1 MQDTPLFPEIEAY
14 HQEDFPVSDG
24 HTIHFKIFGH
34 PQGVPVLFLHGGPG
48 SGCNPQHARLF
59 HPKRYQLIQVDQRG
73 AGHSR
78 PQGCLLG
85 NNLSAL
91 VNDLI
96 QLRHHIGIK
105 EWLIYGGSWGATLAL
120 EYAKQEHEW
129 ISGLLLRAPFLARS
143 EDLSWFTDTSGVA
156 NKLPAAYAKLRHDLG
171 LMAKGS
177 VINRLYQILCNGQ
190 SDNELLYKTALAWDS
205 WEAAVMGVPVPI
217 YETEMQL
224 RVARIDRKR
233 IHVHYCKHGFFL
245 GDQGVLPGLNA
256 LRHLKVS
263 ILHAVGDQVCRYSGS
278 ETLSSALA
286 DCELKS
292 IDHTDHSLDSAKMQL
307 EMQRLLDALTSD

>member
-1 MQDTPLFPEIEAY
+1 MQDTPLFPETEAY
-14 HQEDFPVSDG
+14 HQEDLPVSDG

-34 PQGVPVLFLHGGPG
+34 PQGVPVLSLHGGPG

-59 HPKRYQLIQVDQRG
+59 NPKRYQLIQVDQRG

-78 PQGCLLG
+78 PQGYLQG

-96 QLRHHIGIK
+96 QLRHHIGIQ
-105 EWLIYGGSWGATLAL
+105 EWLVYGGSWGATLAL
-120 EYAKQEHEW
+120 EYAKQEHER
-129 ISGLLLRAPFLARS
+129 ISSLLLRAPFLARS
-143 EDLSWFTDTSGVA
+143 EDLSWFTETSGIA
-156 NKLPAAYAKLRHDLG
+156 DKLPIAYANLRHDLG
-171 LMAKGS
+171 LKAEGS
-177 VINRLYQILCNGQ
+177 VVNRLYQILCNDQ
-190 SDNELLYKTALAWDS
+190 SENELLYTTALAWDS
-205 WEAAVMGVPVPI
+205 WEAAVMGVATPN
-217 YETEMQL
+217 YETDKQQ
-224 RVARIDRKR
+224 RAARIDRKR

-263 ILHAVGDQVCRYSGS
+263 ILHAIDDQVCRYSGS
-278 ETLSSALA
+278 ETLANTLV

-292 IDHTDHSLDSAKMQL
+292 IDDTAHGLDSTKMQL
-307 EMQRLLDALTSD
+307 EMRRLLDSLTSD

>member
-1 MQDTPLFPEIEAY
+1 MRDTPLFPEIEAY
-14 HQEDFPVSDG
+14 HQEYLSVSDG
-24 HTIHFKIFGH
+24 HTIHFKMFGL

-59 HPKRYQLIQVDQRG
+59 HPQRYQLIQVDQRG

-78 PQGCLLG
+78 PQGGLQG

-96 QLRHHIGIK
+96 QLRHHIGIQ
-105 EWLIYGGSWGATLAL
+105 EWLVYGGSWGATLAL
-120 EYAKQEHEW
+120 EYAKQEPDRV
-129 ISGLLLRAPFLARS
+129 SGLLLRAPFLARS
-143 EDLSWFTDTSGVA
+143 EDLSWFTEAGGVA
-156 NKLPAAYAKLRHDLG
+156 DKLPTAYANLRRNLG
-171 LMAKGS
+171 LKAEAS

-190 SDNELLYKTALAWDS
+190 SDNELRYTSALAWDS
-205 WEAAVMGVPVPI
+205 WEAAVMGVPLPL
-217 YETEMQL
+217 YETEKQL
-224 RVARIDRKR
+224 RMARIDRKR

-256 LRHLKVS
+256 LRNLKVS
-263 ILHAVGDQVCRYSGS
+263 ILHAIGDQVCRFSGS
-278 ETLSSALA
+278 ETLANALA

-292 IDHTDHSLDSAKMQL
+292 IADMDHRLDSVKMQL
-307 EMQRLLDALTSD
+307 EIHRLLDALTPD